1 MIKVLGHTRYIA
13 ELQHL
18 ERAPWARFVSAA
30 DFLVLQQLLIEL
42 FPDAASR
49 PKIVGPDPHGW
60 HDAPDPEGDPKL
72 EFLRNFTAECQALG
86 VELFAVTHHEYS
98 AKHFSWSCPLSDP
111 QT

>member
-1 MIKVLGHTRYIA
+1 MS
-13 ELQHL
+13 
-18 ERAPWARFVSAA
+18 PSVSLTLNASPPFEYSNEQNGAFSAASEAA

-86 VELFAVTHHEYS
+86 VELFAVTHHEYT
-98 AKHFSWSCPLSDP
+98 AKHFS
-111 QT
+111 

>member
-1 MIKVLGHTRYIA
+1 M
-13 ELQHL
+13 
-18 ERAPWARFVSAA
+18 
-30 DFLVLQQLLIEL
+30 LQQLLIEL

-86 VELFAVTHHEYS
+86 VELFAVTHHEYT
-98 AKHFSWSCPLSDP
+98 AKHFSS
-111 QT
+111 